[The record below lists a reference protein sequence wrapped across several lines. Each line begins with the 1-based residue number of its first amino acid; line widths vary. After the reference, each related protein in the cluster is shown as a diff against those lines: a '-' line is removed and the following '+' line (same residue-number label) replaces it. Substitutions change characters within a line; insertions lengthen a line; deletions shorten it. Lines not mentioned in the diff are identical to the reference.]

1 MTLSIGKQDYDYCV
15 PCLKQAYAEPYRI
28 GGNHNGL

>member
-1 MTLSIGKQDYDYCV
+1 MTLSIGKQEYDYCV

-28 GGNHNGL
+28 GGN